1 MGTKENFKFKDI
13 KTYASTEWLESNLKK
28 YRCVFDELEVGN
40 IYCELSLF
48 NKKFDIE
55 NWKLKLILKCFN
67 DLNEEICELNCDC
80 TIDKGDSIVYVR
92 EGWGVAT
99 PSKYWKSGTY
109 RWEAFVEDELIG
121 TKNFYIESQG
131 LVDSAKNPYFGIVDV
146 KLYEGP
152 DSNVLKGGRKY
163 SYKFKTT
170 DTRYIWVELN
180 AIKCAHKST
189 DIACE
194 LIFNFK
200 TSSGLLKGTITKL
213 FFLKSND
220 KYFNLSIG
228 WGSDILGTWYKDAYR
243 LEIIFMDVL
252 VKRIPFTVEGIEKND
267 NESKAGGFWQVIKNV
282 ITPNST
288 SRTID

>member
-1 MGTKENFKFKDI
+1 MLTKENFKFRDI
-13 KTYASTEWLESNLKK
+13 KVFASTEWLEHNLKK

-40 IYCELSLF
+40 IFCELSIF
-48 NKKFDIE
+48 NKKFDME

-67 DLNEEICELNCDC
+67 DLNEEICELNCDR

-92 EGWGVAT
+92 EGWGVAI
-99 PSKYWKSGTY
+99 PGKYWKSGTY

-131 LVDSAKNPYFGIVDV
+131 LVSYSVNPYFRLKDI

-152 DSNVLKGGRKY
+152 DRNVLKGARKY

-170 DTRYIWVELN
+170 ETRYIWVELN
-180 AIKCAHKST
+180 AINCAHKST

-200 TSSGLLKGTITKL
+200 TSSGLLKCTINKL
-213 FFLKSND
+213 FFLKSDD
-220 KYFNLSIG
+220 KYFNLSVG
-228 WGSDILGTWYKDAYR
+228 WGSDILGTWCKDTYSV
-243 LEIIFMDVL
+243 EIIFMDVL
-252 VKRIPFTVEGIEKND
+252 IKRIPFIVEGIEAYD
-267 NESKAGGFWQVIKNV
+267 YESKAGGFWQALKEVISPS
-282 ITPNST
+282 TT
-288 SRTID
+288 SRNVD